1 MKRWKCTVC
10 GYIHEGNEP
19 PEKCPLCHAPA
30 EKFIEVIEEGA
41 VKKSSSSENGVGRR
55 WECSACG
62 YIHKGEK
69 PPEKCPLCG
78 VPAKMFFE
86 IDETGTKIT
95 AEKTQN
101 TQSKPNS
108 VKEKTTEVASSSS
121 FLGFIRKQIL
131 HHHIHP
137 ISVHFPNGVLP
148 VGLVF
153 LLIGGGLQIAG
164 FERAAFFN
172 FVFVLLNMPVVMV
185 AGYLEWQNRYNGALT
200 LLFKVK
206 IASSL
211 VVIVCLTWLVGWRI
225 INPEVMAAD
234 SPAKW
239 TYITIAAI
247 MVVAT
252 GIAGH
257 LGGKLVFGARD

>member
-30 EKFIEVIEEGA
+30 GKFVEVLDESI
-41 VKKSSSSENGVGRR
+41 KKSSSSGDVAGRR
-55 WECSACG
+55 WECGVCG
-62 YIHKGEK
+62 YIHNGDR

-78 VPAKMFFE
+78 VSKEKFVEIDSAGNKIVAKVRQETVSEREKTAEPTIVASPSSFFE
-86 IDETGTKIT
+86 
-95 AEKTQN
+95 
-101 TQSKPNS
+101 
-108 VKEKTTEVASSSS
+108 
-121 FLGFIRKQIL
+121 FIRNQIL
-131 HHHIHP
+131 RHHLHP

-148 VGLVF
+148 TALVF
-153 LLIGGGLQIAG
+153 LLIGGILQISG
-164 FERAAFFN
+164 FELAAFFN
-172 FVFVLLNMPVVMV
+172 FVFVLLNMPIVML

-225 INPEVMAAD
+225 INPDVMAGD

-239 TYITIAAI
+239 MYITIAVV
-247 MVVAT
+247 MVGAA